1 MQRVFASISA
11 LALTMAGLSSAV
23 LAADA
28 RDYPNKSIRVI
39 VPFPPGGSNDL
50 LARYLGTK
58 LSERLGQNVV
68 IDNRGGANGIIGTQ
82 LAAGTVPDG
91 YTILLISVSYTMNAA
106 VRKLPFN
113 VERSFDPIAMIGT
126 NTNCLVVSSTGG
138 LNTLKD
144 IIALAKAKPGK
155 LAYAST
161 GVGGFNHFGGE
172 LFNKVAGVTLVH
184 VPYKGGG
191 PAMID
196 VMGGQ
201 VSMMFSSVTQTLPHV
216 RAGRLK
222 LIAVGSEKRV
232 STVPDIP
239 TFAEAGLPGYEIY
252 GWWGI
257 TAPAGVPRD
266 IRAKLTKSFVEIL
279 RESETHERLQFE
291 AAEPREMEP
300 EEMRRFIRDEVR
312 KWTQVAKGA
321 GIQVN

>member
-1 MQRVFASISA
+1 MQLVFASVA
-11 LALTMAGLSSAV
+11 AFALTMAGLEAAA

-28 RDYPNKSIRVI
+28 RDYPSKPIRII

-50 LARYLGTK
+50 LGRYLGGK
-58 LSERLGQNVV
+58 LSERLGQHVV

-82 LAAGTVPDG
+82 LAAGTAPDG

-126 NTNCLVVSSTGG
+126 NTNCLVVSPSGG

-144 IIALAKAKPGK
+144 IIAAAKASPGK

-172 LFNKVAGVTLVH
+172 LFKKVAAVNLVH

-201 VSMMFSSVTQTLPHV
+201 VGMMFSSVTQTLPHV

-232 STVPDIP
+232 STVPDTP

-257 TAPAGVPRD
+257 SAPAGVPRD
-266 IRAKLTKSFVEIL
+266 IRAKLTRSFAEIL
-279 RESETHERLQFE
+279 REAETRQRLQSE

-300 EEMRRFIRDEVR
+300 EQMRRFIQDEVR
-312 KWTQVAKGA
+312 KWTDVAKGA
-321 GIQVN
+321 GIRVD

>member
-1 MQRVFASISA
+1 MQRVFASVSA
-11 LALTMAGLSSAV
+11 VAMIMAGLDVAAI
-23 LAADA
+23 AADA
-28 RDYPNKSIRVI
+28 QDYPSKPIRII

-50 LARYLGTK
+50 LARYLGIE
-58 LSERLGQNVV
+58 LSERLGQTSV

-82 LAAGTVPDG
+82 IAAGAAPDG

-106 VRKLPFN
+106 VRKLPFD

-126 NTNCLVVSSTGG
+126 NTNCLVVSAAGG
-138 LNTLKD
+138 LNSLKE
-144 IIALAKAKPGK
+144 IIALAKTRPGK

-172 LFNKVAGVTLVH
+172 LFNKVAGVSLVH

-191 PAMID
+191 PAMTD

-216 RAGRLK
+216 RSGRLK
-222 LIAVGSEKRV
+222 LIAVGSDKRV
-232 STVPDIP
+232 PAVPDIP

-252 GWWGI
+252 GWWGV
-257 TAPAGVPRD
+257 TAPAGVPGT
-266 IRAKLTKSFVEIL
+266 IRAKLTKSFGDIL
-279 RESETHERLQFE
+279 RKPETRERLQFE

-312 KWTQVAKGA
+312 KWTDVAKA
-321 GIQVN
+321 ARIHVN

>member
-1 MQRVFASISA
+1 
-11 LALTMAGLSSAV
+11 
-23 LAADA
+23 
-28 RDYPNKSIRVI
+28 

-50 LARYLGTK
+50 LARYLGAE
-58 LSERLGQNVV
+58 LGERLKQNTV

-82 LAAGTVPDG
+82 LAAGAAPDG
-91 YTILLISVSYTMNAA
+91 YTILVISVSYTMNAA
-106 VRKLPFN
+106 VRKLPFD

-126 NTNCLVVSSTGG
+126 NTNCLVVSPTGG
-138 LNTLKD
+138 LNTLKE
-144 IIALAKAKPGK
+144 IIAAAKAKPGQ

-172 LFNKVAGVTLVH
+172 LFNKVAGVKLVH

-216 RAGRLK
+216 RSGRLK

-232 STVPDIP
+232 AAVPDIP

-257 TAPAGVPRD
+257 TAPAGVARD
-266 IRAKLTKSFVEIL
+266 IRSKLSRTFGDIL
-279 RESETHERLQFE
+279 RKAETRERLQSE
-291 AAEPREMEP
+291 AAETREMEP
-300 EEMRRFIRDEVR
+300 EEMRRFIHDEVK
-312 KWTQVAKGA
+312 KWTEVAKGA
-321 GIQVN
+321 GIHVN